1 MNGVNNF
8 EFITKCFL
16 EQKSS
21 LNRLNVLEFD
31 ENFIFLLKEN
41 KVLIRFFN
49 LMKKNDIK
57 INDRLLNEVKKEKER
72 ICELEV
78 MIFNIATTLK
88 KFSRDFIFIKNYQ
101 HYPDMGDDIDIYV
114 IKNYKNIKNEIV
126 KSLGFIELP
135 QKLFHRIG
143 KKIMLK
149 HKTNNIEVEL
159 HERLGRVGEFNFNNF
174 DILNYTQKYNSEI
187 IIPSNELKMIIQII
201 QRIYTRSYLRISEIL
216 YYFEKDKRKID
227 VNLVASLAGI
237 LNITSGKIFYA
248 EILDCLFKENISL
261 NNSLFIY
268 KSPFIKIPL
277 TKTLPII
284 SKRLIPLYY

>member
-8 EFITKCFL
+8 EFITKCLL

-21 LNRLNVLEFD
+21 LNRLKILELD

-49 LMKKNDIK
+49 LMKKNDMQ
-57 INDRLLNEVKKEKER
+57 INDRLLDEVKKEKER

-114 IKNYKNIKNEIV
+114 IKNYINIKNEIV

-187 IIPSNELKMIIQII
+187 IIPSNELKMVIQII

-216 YYFEKDKRKID
+216 YYFENSNSKIE
-227 VNLVASLAGI
+227 VNLLVRLSKI

-248 EILDCLFKENISL
+248 EILDCLLKENISL

-268 KSPFIKIPL
+268 ESPFIKIPL

-284 SKRLIPLYY
+284 SKRLIPLHY

>member
-1 MNGVNNF
+1 
-8 EFITKCFL
+8 
-16 EQKSS
+16 
-21 LNRLNVLEFD
+21 
-31 ENFIFLLKEN
+31 
-41 KVLIRFFN
+41 
-49 LMKKNDIK
+49 MKKNDIQ

-114 IKNYKNIKNEIV
+114 IKNYINIKNEIV

-216 YYFEKDKRKID
+216 YYFENSKSNID
-227 VNLVASLAGI
+227 VNLLARLAKI

-261 NNSLFIY
+261 NNSIFTY
-268 KSPFIKIPL
+268 ESPFINIPL

-284 SKRLIPLYY
+284 SKRLIPLHH